1 MDSGQETVANIDP
14 NVLIEM
20 IKGWV
25 PGLIDFGI
33 RLLLAV
39 LLLFVGGRLIKV
51 VKKFLWRTLNRAGV
65 DDGLNRFLTSV
76 ANVLLYGILIFIAAE
91 HIGISSAS
99 IIALLGSAGV
109 AIGLALQGSLANFA
123 GGVLILIAKPF
134 KVGDYIMTADG
145 EAGTVKDI
153 GLVYTT
159 LTTAD
164 NSKIVIPNGGLSNS
178 VLTNVTGMDKRRV
191 DLEVG
196 IGYNSDLK
204 QAQKVMREVLETDPL
219 VLREEP
225 IQVFV
230 KSLGDSSVR
239 LEGRAW
245 ASTDDYWQVRWDVT
259 EAVKLAF
266 DEARIEIPFNQM
278 DVHII
283 NESKE

>member
-39 LLLFVGGRLIKV
+39 LLLLVGGRLIKV

-204 QAQKVMREVLETDPL
+204 QAQKIMREILETHPL
-219 VLREEP
+219 VLKEEP